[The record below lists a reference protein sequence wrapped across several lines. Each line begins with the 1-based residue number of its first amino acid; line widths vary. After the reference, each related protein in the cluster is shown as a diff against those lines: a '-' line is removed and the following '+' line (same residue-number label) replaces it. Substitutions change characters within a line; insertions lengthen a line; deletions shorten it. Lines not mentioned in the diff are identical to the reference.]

1 MASIAQHSIGITGT
15 EGDDKLNG
23 YSDRLSS
30 YNEIFKGFGGNDTI
44 YGFDGNDDID
54 GGTGDDNLYG
64 GSGNDTLTGCTGT
77 DYMEG
82 SSGNDTY
89 IFGLGDGTDSIY
101 DSDTTSGNKDTV
113 TFGEE
118 QLKLIFTHESNNL
131 KVSINGTTDTLTIN
145 SWYSSS
151 ANQIEEFKTSDGGVL
166 NNTQV
171 EQLVQAMAS
180 FTQQNGMSWE
190 QAIQD
195 KPQDVQ
201 NILSQFWVHQ
211 SV

>member
-1 MASIAQHSIGITGT
+1 MAAITQQPIGIWGT
-15 EGDDKLNG
+15 EDDDKLNG
-23 YSDRLSS
+23 FSDGLSS
-30 YNEIFKGFGGNDTI
+30 YNEILKGFGGNDTI
-44 YGFDGNDDID
+44 YGYDGNDSID
-54 GGTGDDNLYG
+54 GGNGDDKLYG
-64 GSGNDTLTGCTGT
+64 GNGNDTLAGYTGT

-89 IFGLGDGTDSIY
+89 IFGLGDGTDTIY

-118 QLKLIFTHESNNL
+118 LLKLIFTHESNNL
-131 KVSINGTTDTLTIN
+131 MVSINGTTDTITIN
-145 SWYSSS
+145 SWYSGSY
-151 ANQIEEFKTSDGGVL
+151 NQVEEFKTSDGGIL

-171 EQLVQAMAS
+171 EQLVQAMAA